1 MAASL
6 LSRIC
11 LIGFARPINSTMCSQ
26 SSGVTLVVSRFL
38 LAPIPLS
45 KDAAHLRFSFYPA
58 YQIILVSV
66 SFLTFMF
73 TDYTLESR
81 DITLEE

>member
-1 MAASL
+1 M
-6 LSRIC
+6 
-11 LIGFARPINSTMCSQ
+11 GFARPINSTMCSQ

-66 SFLTFMF
+66 SFLHLHVYRLHIRKQGH
-73 TDYTLESR
+73 YTGRVNCISS
-81 DITLEE
+81 